1 MLGVNRRHFL
11 QLSVGTMAMAAWGTG
26 CAAPIAPTAAA
37 TPVATATVAATRAAD
52 QTETTAGASL
62 LRIALS
68 VLPKSFDPATF
79 DLIEAYPFGFAV
91 YDALIWV
98 DTTLTP
104 QPMLAE
110 SWEES
115 TNQLSWLFNLR
126 RNVTF
131 HHGTILTAADVIYTF
146 NRLLDPAV
154 ESVLQPSLRFVD
166 TVEAVD
172 DYTVRF
178 LLKAPNADLPFLLAA
193 PQARILAH
201 DYPIAQLLS
210 HPSGTGPFL
219 FVELREGERIT
230 YMRNPDYWAAEQIH
244 LEELQHIL
252 IPSFDQ
258 QIAALV
264 QGAVDLLLDLDS
276 KYIGDLT
283 ENPDTKVIEI
293 ASGRYQNLVMRVL
306 DPPFNDLRVR
316 QALKAC
322 TDRSALRQQILQ
334 GRGAI
339 GNDQPVAQI
348 SPFFADLPLSP
359 YNPVR
364 ARQLLAEAGYP
375 NGLKLQLITAN
386 VASGMRELAY
396 AFQALARPAGI
407 EIEVIEI
414 KVPADIYLS
423 EYWGRV
429 PFYVSLSEFR
439 PSIYETFASAYYSWS
454 PWNETGWSSEALD
467 KLLDD
472 ACRTNQLDRRKELY
486 QTAQQILQEE
496 GAVIIPYFQPIFSA
510 MRISVQGFQPHPAG
524 WVDLRNVQVVAL
536 NKG

>member
-1 MLGVNRRHFL
+1 MPGVNRRHFL
-11 QLSVGTMAMAAWGTG
+11 QLSVGTMVMATWGAG
-26 CAAPIAPTAAA
+26 CASPTVPVAAA
-37 TPVATATVAATRAAD
+37 TPVATATVVAAGEAD
-52 QTETTAGASL
+52 QTEATAVASL

-68 VLPKSFDPATF
+68 VLPKSLDPATF
-79 DLIEAYPFGFAV
+79 EIIEAYPFGFAV

-115 TNQLSWLFNLR
+115 TNQLSWLFKLR

-146 NRLLDPAV
+146 KRLLDPAIG
-154 ESVLQPSLRFVD
+154 SVLQPSLRFVD

-178 LLKAPNADLPFLLAA
+178 QLNVPNADLPFLLAA
-193 PQARILAH
+193 PQARILAR
-201 DYPIAQLLS
+201 DYPIERVLS
-210 HPSGTGPFL
+210 SPSGTGPFL
-219 FVELREGERIT
+219 FVELREGERIS
-230 YMRNPDYWAAEQIH
+230 YARNPDYWAAERIH
-244 LEELQHIL
+244 LAELQHVL
-252 IPSFDQ
+252 IPSFDE
-258 QIAALV
+258 QIVALA
-264 QGAVDLLLDLDS
+264 QGEVDLLLDLDS

-283 ENPDTKVIEI
+283 ANPDTKVVEI
-293 ASGRYQNLVMRVL
+293 ASGRYQNLVMRVTE
-306 DPPFNDLRVR
+306 PPFNDLRVR

-322 TDRSALRQQILQ
+322 TDRTALRQQILQ
-334 GRGAI
+334 GRGSL
-339 GNDQPVAQI
+339 GNDQPVAPI
-348 SPFFADLPLSP
+348 SPYFAELPVTP
-359 YNPVR
+359 YNPTQ
-364 ARQLLAEAGYP
+364 ARQLLAEAGYT

-386 VASGMRELAY
+386 IASGMMELAY

-407 EIEVIEI
+407 EIEVIEV

-429 PFYVSLSEFR
+429 PFYVSVSEFR

-454 PWNETGWSSEALD
+454 PWNETGWSSEQLD
-467 KLLDD
+467 KLLDK
-472 ACRTNQLDRRKELY
+472 ACSTNQVDRRKDLY
-486 QTAQQILQEE
+486 KTAQQLLQAE

-510 MRISVQGFQPHPAG
+510 MRITVQGFQPHPAG
-524 WVDLRNVQVVAL
+524 WVDLRDVQVVPL
-536 NKG
+536 NRA